1 MEVSVLKEF
10 KNKLLDNKSICKSDV
25 ISLEELVNDNFI
37 TEVFGINGY
46 TSIPTTV
53 NYQPTLDLVSA
64 KIKELDTPRD
74 LYSIYNDYKRDLAH
88 LKELLRALYIA
99 QDKSNAIR
107 RVIFTDK
114 TSYQYDEEGTKLR
127 DLRESDLVDLL
138 YNNFTWLECV
148 CKNSSDDAGVW
159 YTYFNNA
166 RQMLG
171 LEGDAIFN
179 NPIDR
184 NPLLL
189 KAIPYITQDEDSNMY
204 GGISLSQGYNLAMNM
219 PLTINL
225 FVEALDKLTEVIPAI
240 EKAVNRANN
249 LVQAIGQGDMANDK
263 LLANPRYVFG
273 ELDYFKKDEASL
285 VILNIFSMLTQSK

>member
-37 TEVFGINGY
+37 TKVFGINGY

-53 NYQPTLDLVSA
+53 NYRPTLDLVSA

-88 LKELLRALYIA
+88 LKELLRALYIV

-148 CKNSSDDAGVW
+148 CKNSSDDAGIW

-189 KAIPYITQDEDSNMY
+189 KAIPYITQDENGNM
-204 GGISLSQGYNLAMNM
+204 SLSQGYNLAMNM
-219 PLTINL
+219 PLTIKL
-225 FVEALDKLTEVIPAI
+225 FVEALDKLTETIPAI

-263 LLANPRYVFG
+263 MLANPRYVFG
-273 ELDYFKKDEASL
+273 ELDYFKKDEATL
-285 VILNIFSMLTQSK
+285 IILNIFSMLTQSK

>member
-74 LYSIYNDYKRDLAH
+74 LYSIYNDYKKDLAH
-88 LKELLRALYIA
+88 LKEALRALYIA

-148 CKNSSDDAGVW
+148 CKNSSDDAEIW

-184 NPLLL
+184 SPLLL
-189 KAIPYITQDEDSNMY
+189 KAIPYITQDETGN
-204 GGISLSQGYNLAMNM
+204 ISLSQGYNLAMNM
-219 PLTINL
+219 PLSIKL

-249 LVQAIGQGDMANDK
+249 LVQSIGQGDMANDK
-263 LLANPRYVFG
+263 MLANPRYVFG
-273 ELDYFKKDEASL
+273 ELDYFKKDEATL

>member
-99 QDKSNAIR
+99 QDRSNAIR

-148 CKNSSDDAGVW
+148 CKNSSDDAEIW

-189 KAIPYITQDEDSNMY
+189 KAIPYITQDENGNMY
-204 GGISLSQGYNLAMNM
+204 LSQGYNLAMNM
-219 PLTINL
+219 PLTIKL
-225 FVEALDKLTEVIPAI
+225 FVKALDKLTEIIPAI

-249 LVQAIGQGDMANDK
+249 LVQSIGQGDMANDK
-263 LLANPRYVFG
+263 MLANPRYVFG

-285 VILNIFSMLTQSK
+285 VILNIFNMLTQSE

>member
-10 KNKLLDNKSICKSDV
+10 KDKLLDNKSICKSDV

-88 LKELLRALYIA
+88 LKELLRTLYTA

-107 RVIFTDK
+107 RTIFTDK
-114 TSYQYDEEGTKLR
+114 TSYQYDEDGTKLR
-127 DLRESDLVDLL
+127 DLRDHDLVDLL

-148 CKNSSDDAGVW
+148 CKNSSDNADIW

-189 KAIPYITQDEDSNMY
+189 KAIGYIEQDES
-204 GGISLSQGYNLAMNM
+204 GSLVLSQGYNLAMNI
-219 PLTINL
+219 PLTIKL

-240 EKAVNRANN
+240 EKAVNRANS
-249 LVQAIGQGDMANDK
+249 LIQAIGQGDMANDK
-263 LLANPRYVFG
+263 MLANPRYIFG

-285 VILNIFSMLTQSK
+285 VILNIFIMLTQAK

>member
-10 KNKLLDNKSICKSDV
+10 KDKLLDNKSICKSDV

-74 LYSIYNDYKRDLAH
+74 LYSIYNDYKKDLAH
-88 LKELLRALYIA
+88 LKELLRALYTA

-107 RVIFTDK
+107 RTIFTDK

-148 CKNSSDDAGVW
+148 CKNSSDEAEIW

-189 KAIPYITQDEDSNMY
+189 KAIPYITQDENSNIY
-204 GGISLSQGYNLAMNM
+204 GSISLNQGYNLAMNM
-219 PLTINL
+219 PLSINL

-263 LLANPRYVFG
+263 MLANPRYVFG
-273 ELDYFKKDEASL
+273 ELDFFKKDEASL
-285 VILNIFSMLTQSK
+285 VILNIFIMLTQAK

>member
-88 LKELLRALYIA
+88 LKELLRALYTA

-148 CKNSSDDAGVW
+148 CKNSSDDAEIW

-179 NPIDR
+179 SPIDR

-189 KAIPYITQDEDSNMY
+189 KAIPYITQDENSNIY
-204 GGISLSQGYNLAMNM
+204 GNISLSQGYNLAMNM
-219 PLTINL
+219 PLTIKL

-249 LVQAIGQGDMANDK
+249 LVQSIGQGDMANDK
-263 LLANPRYVFG
+263 MLANPRYVFG
-273 ELDYFKKDEASL
+273 ELDYFKKDEATL

>member
-53 NYQPTLDLVSA
+53 NYQPTLDLLSA

-88 LKELLRALYIA
+88 LKEALRALYVA

-114 TSYQYDEEGTKLR
+114 TSYQYDDEGTKLR

-148 CKNSSDDAGVW
+148 CKNSSDDAGIW

-189 KAIPYITQDEDSNMY
+189 KAIPYITQDENSNIY

-219 PLTINL
+219 PLTIKL

-263 LLANPRYVFG
+263 MLANPRYVFG
-273 ELDYFKKDEASL
+273 ELDYFKKDEATL

>member
-53 NYQPTLDLVSA
+53 NYQPTLDLLSA
-64 KIKELDTPRD
+64 KIKELDNPRD

-88 LKELLRALYIA
+88 LKEALRALYIA

-114 TSYQYDEEGTKLR
+114 TSYQYDDEGTKLR

-148 CKNSSDDAGVW
+148 CKNSSDDAEIW

-189 KAIPYITQDEDSNMY
+189 KAIPYITQDENSNIY

-219 PLTINL
+219 PLSIKL

-240 EKAVNRANN
+240 EKAVNRTNN
-249 LVQAIGQGDMANDK
+249 LVQSIGQGDMANDK

-273 ELDYFKKDEASL
+273 ELDYFKKDEATL
-285 VILNIFSMLTQSK
+285 VILNIFNMLTQSK

>member
-88 LKELLRALYIA
+88 LKELLRALYVA

-148 CKNSSDDAGVW
+148 CKNSSDDAGIW

-189 KAIPYITQDEDSNMY
+189 KAIPYITQD
-204 GGISLSQGYNLAMNM
+204 GGGNISLSGGYNLAMNM
-219 PLTINL
+219 PLSIKL

-263 LLANPRYVFG
+263 MLANPRYVFG
-273 ELDYFKKDEASL
+273 ELDYFKKDEATL

>member
-53 NYQPTLDLVSA
+53 NYQSTLDLLSA
-64 KIKELDTPRD
+64 KIKELDKPRD

-88 LKELLRALYIA
+88 LKELLRALYTV

-148 CKNSSDDAGVW
+148 CKNSSDDAGIW

-189 KAIPYITQDEDSNMY
+189 KAIPYITQDESGN
-204 GGISLSQGYNLAMNM
+204 ISLSQGYNLAMNM
-219 PLTINL
+219 PLSIKL

-249 LVQAIGQGDMANDK
+249 LVQAIGQGDMTNDK
-263 LLANPRYVFG
+263 MLANPRYVFG

>member
-64 KIKELDTPRD
+64 KIKELDRPRD

-88 LKELLRALYIA
+88 LKEALRALYVA
-99 QDKSNAIR
+99 QDRSNAIR

-114 TSYQYDEEGTKLR
+114 TSYQYDDEGTKLR

-148 CKNSSDDAGVW
+148 CKNSSDDAEIW

-184 NPLLL
+184 KPLLL
-189 KAIPYITQDEDSNMY
+189 KAIPYITQDEN

-219 PLTINL
+219 PLTIKL

-249 LVQAIGQGDMANDK
+249 LVQSIGQGDMANDK

-273 ELDYFKKDEASL
+273 ELDYFKKDESSL

>member
-53 NYQPTLDLVSA
+53 NYQSTLDLVSA

-99 QDKSNAIR
+99 QDRSNAIR

-148 CKNSSDDAGVW
+148 CKNSSDDAGIW

-189 KAIPYITQDEDSNMY
+189 KAIPYITQDENDSIY

-219 PLTINL
+219 PLSIKL

-263 LLANPRYVFG
+263 MLANPRYVFG
-273 ELDYFKKDEASL
+273 ELDYFKQDEASL

>member
-10 KNKLLDNKSICKSDV
+10 KDKLLDNKAICKSDV

-53 NYQPTLDLVSA
+53 NYQPTLDLLSA

-148 CKNSSDDAGVW
+148 CKNSSDDAEIW

-179 NPIDR
+179 SPIDR

-189 KAIPYITQDEDSNMY
+189 KAMPYITQDENSNIY
-204 GGISLSQGYNLAMNM
+204 GNISLSQGYNLAMNM
-219 PLTINL
+219 PLTIKL

-240 EKAVNRANN
+240 EKAVNRTNS
-249 LVQAIGQGDMANDK
+249 LVQSIGQGDMANDK
-263 LLANPRYVFG
+263 MLANPRYVFG
-273 ELDYFKKDEASL
+273 DLDYFKKDEASL
-285 VILNIFSMLTQSK
+285 VILNIFIMLTQSK

>member
-53 NYQPTLDLVSA
+53 NYQPTLDLLSA

-114 TSYQYDEEGTKLR
+114 TSYQYDEAGTKLR

-148 CKNSSDDAGVW
+148 CKNSSDDAEIW

-179 NPIDR
+179 NPTDK

-189 KAIPYITQDEDSNMY
+189 KAIPYITQDDNSNIY
-204 GGISLSQGYNLAMNM
+204 GNMSLSQGYNLAMNM
-219 PLTINL
+219 PLSIKL

-249 LVQAIGQGDMANDK
+249 LVQSIGQGDMANDK

>member
-53 NYQPTLDLVSA
+53 NYQSTLDLLSA
-64 KIKELDTPRD
+64 KIKELDNPRD

-88 LKELLRALYIA
+88 LKELLRALYIT

-114 TSYQYDEEGTKLR
+114 SSYQYDEGGTKLR

-148 CKNSSDDAGVW
+148 CKNSSDDAEIW

-179 NPIDR
+179 SPIDR

-189 KAIPYITQDEDSNMY
+189 KAIPYITQDENGNMY
-204 GGISLSQGYNLAMNM
+204 LSQGYNLAMNM
-219 PLTINL
+219 PLTIKL

-263 LLANPRYVFG
+263 MLANPRYVFG

-285 VILNIFSMLTQSK
+285 VILNIFNMLTQSK